1 MSIGRAVLAAV
12 AALSGLLG
20 VSASACAQKAGGTLR
35 VYHRDPAP
43 GASIHEE
50 ATISTV
56 VPFMAVYNNLV
67 VYKQDEPR
75 NSLESIV
82 PELASSWS
90 WSPDATTLTFKL
102 RGGVKWHDGKPF
114 TARDVKC
121 TWDLLTEKST
131 DKFRKNPRRQWYHN
145 LKDVEIR
152 GDDEVV
158 FQLARPQPS
167 FLALLASGFTP
178 VYPCHVPAATMR
190 TKPVGT
196 GPFKVV
202 EFNPNIT
209 IKLARN
215 PDYWRK
221 ERPYLDAIEYKV
233 ITNRATAML
242 AFVADEIDL
251 TFPGEVSIPL
261 LKDLQKQ
268 VPKSVCQVRPTN
280 VSTNLIIN
288 RNAPPFDNPEL
299 IKAIQL
305 AIDRKGFND
314 ILYQGEAAVGGAML
328 PAPEGVWG
336 MTAEQLKDVPGYS
349 GDPAANKEAA
359 RAIMRKLGYGP
370 DKPLKVKVTVRNA
383 TLFRDPA
390 VVMISQLREIHM
402 DAEMELVETPAYAP
416 KMTRKDFTLSA
427 GMVGSGL
434 DDPDQQFYE
443 NYVCNSERNLSGYCD
458 PELDKLVDRQSRE
471 IDPAKRRELV
481 WQIDRKLQVAGVR
494 PIFSHYRAATCW
506 HPRVKGLTVMQNS
519 LYNGWRF
526 DDLWIER

>member
-1 MSIGRAVLAAV
+1 
-12 AALSGLLG
+12 
-20 VSASACAQKAGGTLR
+20 
-35 VYHRDPAP
+35 
-43 GASIHEE
+43 
-50 ATISTV
+50 
-56 VPFMAVYNNLV
+56 
-67 VYKQDEPR
+67 
-75 NSLESIV
+75 
-82 PELASSWS
+82 
-90 WSPDATTLTFKL
+90 
-102 RGGVKWHDGKPF
+102 
-114 TARDVKC
+114 
-121 TWDLLTEKST
+121 
-131 DKFRKNPRRQWYHN
+131 
-145 LKDVEIR
+145 
-152 GDDEVV
+152 
-158 FQLARPQPS
+158 
-167 FLALLASGFTP
+167 
-178 VYPCHVPAATMR
+178 
-190 TKPVGT
+190 
-196 GPFKVV
+196 VV

-233 ITNRATAML
+233 INNRATAML